1 MCKSLIK
8 ITNINESNKCWHP
21 MNHAILSSFGV
32 TFSDLIKNQ
41 RDKTLLFVCPF
52 TVRLTH
58 KTTINFNN
66 YRSFEV

>member
-1 MCKSLIK
+1 MLASH
-8 ITNINESNKCWHP
+8 ESRNFVVIWC
-21 MNHAILSSFGV
+21 N
-32 TFSDLIKNQ
+32 FSDLIKNQ